1 MDGDKRLSS
10 QDSKIVKTPQPLRV
24 HLTNVT
30 AQGPVELVRSLLPA
44 LEQCDSVHIE
54 EIFLPDKGEL
64 SVYARLSPGPAP
76 VRYRRRLPNPL
87 SRVLECT
94 LLARQFAGATPLLIL
109 GDVPLHCDS
118 PQIVFV
124 QTAHICSGVRSPT
137 WQAAIKHR
145 LSRLL
150 FRLNASHAFAFIVQ
164 TDVMRV
170 QLEDS
175 YPAVKG
181 KVAVIPQ
188 PPPSWVLESGL
199 RRSSRRS
206 QAATNLDLF
215 YPAAGYAHKNH
226 ALLRNIPAMEAGS
239 WPIERLTL
247 TIPKVV
253 HPNPDVPWIE
263 CVGTLTSEEMLK
275 AYSATD
281 GLVFLSEAESYG
293 LPLVEAIHIGLPIIA
308 PDLPY
313 ARALCGTE
321 AIYFNPASIDSLKQ
335 AVDELA
341 RRLSEN
347 WWPDWNEA
355 RARLPGEW
363 QVVATAFLRAMT
375 DHS

>member
-10 QDSKIVKTPQPLRV
+10 QDSKVVKTPQSLRV

-30 AQGPVELVRSLLPA
+30 AQGPVQLVRSLLPA
-44 LEQCDSVHIE
+44 LEHCDSVRIE
-54 EIFLPDKGEL
+54 EIFLPDNGEL

-76 VRYRRRLPNPL
+76 VRYKRRLPNLL

-94 LLARQFAGATPLLIL
+94 LLAEQFADSTPLLIL
-109 GDVPLHCDS
+109 GDVPLCCEA

-124 QTAHICSGVRSPT
+124 QSAHMCSGVRSST

-150 FRLNASHAFAFIVQ
+150 FRMNASRAFAFIVQ

-175 YPAVKG
+175 YPALRG

-199 RRSSRRS
+199 RRSGRLSH
-206 QAATNLDLF
+206 AATRLDLF

-226 ALLRNIPAMEAGS
+226 ALLTNIPAAEAEK
-239 WPIERLTL
+239 WPIERLRL
-247 TIPKVV
+247 TIPKAA
-253 HPNPDVPWIE
+253 HPNPDLPWIE
-263 CVGTLTSEEMLK
+263 CVGTLSPEGMLK

-313 ARALCGTE
+313 ARALCGAE
-321 AIYFNPASIDSLKQ
+321 AIYFNPTNVESLKQ

-347 WWPDWNEA
+347 WWPDWSEA

-363 QVVATAFLRAMT
+363 QAVATAFLRAMT
-375 DHS
+375 DHF

>member
-1 MDGDKRLSS
+1 LSS
-10 QDSKIVKTPQPLRV
+10 QDSKVIKTPQALRV

-44 LEQCDSVHIE
+44 LEHCESVQIE
-54 EIFLPDKGEL
+54 EIFLPDDGEL

-76 VRYRRRLPNPL
+76 VRYRRRLPNLL

-94 LLARQFAGATPLLIL
+94 LLARQFAGTTPLLVL
-109 GDVPLHCDS
+109 GDLPLRCDS

-124 QTAHICSGVRSPT
+124 QTAHICLGVCSPNWRT
-137 WQAAIKHR
+137 AIKHR
-145 LSRLL
+145 LSRIL

-170 QLEDS
+170 RLEDS
-175 YPAVKG
+175 YPTLKG

-199 RRSSRRS
+199 RRSGRMG
-206 QAATNLDLF
+206 QAATNLNLF
-215 YPAAGYAHKNH
+215 YPAARYAHKNH
-226 ALLRNIPAMEAGS
+226 ALLRNIPAADADN

-247 TIPKVV
+247 TIPQTA

-263 CVGTLTSEEMLK
+263 CVGTLTSEGMLK
-275 AYSATD
+275 AYGATD
-281 GLVFLSEAESYG
+281 GLLFISEAESYG

-313 ARALCGTE
+313 ARALCGAE
-321 AIYFNPASIDSLKQ
+321 AIYFSPTSIESLKR
-335 AVDELA
+335 AVQELE
-341 RRLSEN
+341 RRLRQQ
-347 WWPDWNEA
+347 WWPDWSGA
-355 RARLPGEW
+355 RANIPQEW
-363 QVVATAFLRAMT
+363 HSVAKAFLRPMAN
-375 DHS
+375 SSWRP

>member
-1 MDGDKRLSS
+1 V
-10 QDSKIVKTPQPLRV
+10 Q
-24 HLTNVT
+24 
-30 AQGPVELVRSLLPA
+30 LVRSLLPA
-44 LEQCDSVHIE
+44 LEHCDSVRIE
-54 EIFLPDKGEL
+54 EIFLPDSGEL
-64 SVYARLSPGPAP
+64 SAYARLSPGPAP
-76 VRYRRRLPNPL
+76 VPYRRRLPNLL
-87 SRVLECT
+87 SRLLECT
-94 LLARQFAGATPLLIL
+94 LLARQFADSTPLLIL
-109 GDVPLHCDS
+109 GDVPLCCDA

-124 QTAHICSGVRSPT
+124 QSAHICSGVRSPT
-137 WQAAIKHR
+137 WQTAIKHR

-181 KVAVIPQ
+181 KVVVIPQ

-199 RRSSRRS
+199 RRSGRLS
-206 QAATNLDLF
+206 QAATKLDLF
-215 YPAAGYAHKNH
+215 YPAASYAHKNH
-226 ALLRNIPAMEAGS
+226 ALLRNIPAKEVGS
-239 WPIERLTL
+239 WPIERLAL
-247 TIPKVV
+247 TIPMAV

-293 LPLVEAIHIGLPIIA
+293 LPLVEAIHIGLPVIA

-313 ARALCGTE
+313 ARALCGAE
-321 AIYFNPASIDSLKQ
+321 AIYFSPASIDSLKQ

-347 WWPDWNEA
+347 WWPNWSEA
-355 RARLPGEW
+355 RAKLPGEW
-363 QVVATAFLRAMT
+363 QAVATAFLHAMP
-375 DHS
+375 DDS